1 MYNNCILRIYMLI
14 YIITLCFNSKFY
26 KCVSKKLEV
35 ILIFSSIVETEIAIL
50 FDVGTFT
57 RD

>member
-1 MYNNCILRIYMLI
+1 MFIYLV
-14 YIITLCFNSKFY
+14 TLWFNSKFY
-26 KCVSKKLEV
+26 KCVSKELEV
-35 ILIFSSIVETEIAIL
+35 IMISSSIVETEIAIL